1 MNVCK
6 FNKKKKYFGIFKFEF
21 IARIGGVDS
30 TLIPL
35 GRSEGVSCTA
45 SLGVSP
51 DMVDEGL
58 RVRRLARI
66 FIRSCC
72 SDMFLRRNDLK
83 IILSWITFVQVFLA
97 EPPGWWWW
105 RRWCGCQL
113 QTPPPPPVSECQC
126 TDLYS
131 PYSATQQQSTQ
142 TLVLFTPVRSEP
154 GTVVLWSPSSVY
166 YLNLVTVLTKLVC
179 ECVISPGSEADVVC
193 TVLSPGACH
202 CAALRN

>member
-21 IARIGGVDS
+21 IERRGEVQTP

-83 IILSWITFVQVFLA
+83 IILS
-97 EPPGWWWW
+97 
-105 RRWCGCQL
+105 
-113 QTPPPPPVSECQC
+113 
-126 TDLYS
+126 
-131 PYSATQQQSTQ
+131 
-142 TLVLFTPVRSEP
+142 
-154 GTVVLWSPSSVY
+154 
-166 YLNLVTVLTKLVC
+166 
-179 ECVISPGSEADVVC
+179 
-193 TVLSPGACH
+193 
-202 CAALRN
+202 